1 MRGLEMSTRSH
12 RSLIDVRKLPVF
24 QSSNNINAYERNV
37 GTGIVSKQLVV

>member
-1 MRGLEMSTRSH
+1 MKNEGARDVDEE
-12 RSLIDVRKLPVF
+12 LIDVRKLPIF

>member
-1 MRGLEMSTRSH
+1 MRNEGARDVDKE
-12 RSLIDVRKLPVF
+12 LIDVRKLLVF